1 MSHKTSSPYS
11 TNGDK
16 DSASLA
22 SSEMTGSITN
32 TKADPIATT
41 SKKKHD
47 SMGKDEIA
55 AKLHHR
61 ALDVSAKENDKRQS
75 SSSQTKHNNS
85 ITAAARVERG
95 LALHGLLQISKANL
109 CVGIV
114 GLTML
119 QSHGLN
125 HPFLT
130 SSSSKK
136 DKDENYE
143 TSKKAF
149 VDLIANVAQKYV
161 SECPPFVHLSAK
173 DSAPPTQVQVGPPG
187 DRLSV
192 KGGMRG
198 YRMARASHGVDTTS
212 EAMTYFYEVL
222 VMPSNGQASAFSTN
236 ATTSSSSS
244 SQREFHLPPKNSLR
258 VGKELE
264 KELDTND
271 SIQNVEKSSDT
282 KLGLGHLRLG
292 WSMRTGDLQAPVGFD
307 KWSYGLRDIGGSK
320 IHSSKRDDNWG
331 GESFG
336 PGDVIG
342 FAIHLNKSDH
352 NLSSG
357 LASLGPL
364 HTDNEDRPK
373 KKTKRSA
380 ASRNVEF
387 SNHIRFFK
395 NGKAMGD
402 GFVSSKGRRS
412 GCEAFD
418 NIENGVYV
426 PAISLYMG
434 ACARVNFGPHF
445 IFPIA
450 PSQLPTGMKLKP
462 MSERCPKPIEATEAV
477 KRCLADKSISRKT
490 DPRVVEAFELAIET
504 EAKVNCEAYAE
515 FLKRHV
521 LEIRE
526 ARIKKNSSIT
536 DLPDDE

>member
-212 EAMTYFYEVL
+212 EAMTFLRSTGYAF
-222 VMPSNGQASAFSTN
+222 QWASF
-236 ATTSSSSS
+236 
-244 SQREFHLPPKNSLR
+244 
-258 VGKELE
+258 
-264 KELDTND
+264 
-271 SIQNVEKSSDT
+271 
-282 KLGLGHLRLG
+282 
-292 WSMRTGDLQAPVGFD
+292 
-307 KWSYGLRDIGGSK
+307 
-320 IHSSKRDDNWG
+320 
-331 GESFG
+331 
-336 PGDVIG
+336 
-342 FAIHLNKSDH
+342 
-352 NLSSG
+352 
-357 LASLGPL
+357 
-364 HTDNEDRPK
+364 
-373 KKTKRSA
+373 
-380 ASRNVEF
+380 
-387 SNHIRFFK
+387 
-395 NGKAMGD
+395 
-402 GFVSSKGRRS
+402 
-412 GCEAFD
+412 
-418 NIENGVYV
+418 
-426 PAISLYMG
+426 
-434 ACARVNFGPHF
+434 
-445 IFPIA
+445 
-450 PSQLPTGMKLKP
+450 
-462 MSERCPKPIEATEAV
+462 
-477 KRCLADKSISRKT
+477 CL
-490 DPRVVEAFELAIET
+490 
-504 EAKVNCEAYAE
+504 
-515 FLKRHV
+515 
-521 LEIRE
+521 
-526 ARIKKNSSIT
+526 
-536 DLPDDE
+536 